1 MSKVIRRLRKR
12 NASPSCKRNV
22 HSRKQNP
29 EQKAESK
36 GKLGQ
41 EMEKKLGKV
50 AQNEVKFRG
59 TEEQSTHDV

>member
-1 MSKVIRRLRKR
+1 MLQEADPPQLRGKMT
-12 NASPSCKRNV
+12 
-22 HSRKQNP
+22 P

-50 AQNEVKFRG
+50 AQNEVKFRR

>member
-1 MSKVIRRLRKR
+1 M
-12 NASPSCKRNV
+12 